1 MQWYFLLV
9 ELEVI
14 LLVQYIRLQIPPRL
28 QEEGN
33 VEEGNVPQEICQD
46 NNYLRE
52 FIFFFF
58 NEHVSNV
65 SYMPLIIFLRS
76 VSYGLLPH
84 ISNGDPEDLILYNKY
99 LLID

>member
-1 MQWYFLLV
+1 MCSGYFLLV

-14 LLVQYIRLQIPPRL
+14 LLVQYIRLQIPLRL

-46 NNYLRE
+46 KNYLE
-52 FIFFFF
+52 NSFFF

-65 SYMPLIIFLRS
+65 SCMPLIIFLRS
-76 VSYGLLPH
+76 VSYDLLPH